1 MFVHASVT
9 VYCIWASTRGNTFRG
24 RFIWLQRKADSKAI
38 WLLNLLDCTGL
49 NFHWFCSQ
57 KFIFHIHV
65 FFLYCSTSFGILSSK
80 NEAYVDPL
88 KCYYTEN
95 LHQGQGRRCILIE
108 KHCFLLYTVQNKS
121 HFLHGAKP
129 FLVGW
134 CKLCK
139 FIWRAKLLSVEAD

>member
-1 MFVHASVT
+1 MFLHASAT
-9 VYCIWASTRGNTFRG
+9 VHCIWASTTGNTFRG

-57 KFIFHIHV
+57 RFTIS
-65 FFLYCSTSFGILSSK
+65 FLYCSTSFGILSPKKRS
-80 NEAYVDPL
+80 L
-88 KCYYTEN
+88 CRSTEML
-95 LHQGQGRRCILIE
+95 LHWEICTKVNKKKEIGCIPIE

-121 HFLHGAKP
+121 HLHEAKP

-134 CKLCK
+134 CKLSE
-139 FIWRAKLLSVEAD
+139 FIRRGKLLSVEAD